1 MRWDSE
7 SRSRIKKFTLLLL
20 LSLLIISLILNPN
33 KQDYVNFSEETNGI
47 KIRENVIVERINFY
61 LFSTYSVQAL
71 PYEHGIVHLGF
82 MGNFF
87 QISNGQ
93 YDYPSWL
100 EFFN

>member
-1 MRWDSE
+1 MTRTK
-7 SRSRIKKFTLLLL
+7 RIALLLV
-20 LSLLIISLILNPN
+20 LSLLVISFISNPSN
-33 KQDYVNFSEETNGI
+33 QEYQEFSEETTGI
-47 KIRENVIVERINFY
+47 KIPEDIELERINFY
-61 LFSTYSVQAL
+61 LFSTYSVQAW

-82 MGNFF
+82 MGKFF